1 MEKESWKNRIVEYE
15 PLAKH
20 TSWRIGGPSRFYLE
34 ANTIDELRAALQW
47 SHEYTIPV
55 FILGGGTNVLVRDTG
70 FAGLTLRYRAST
82 WRIDD
87 HGEQGLLYLD
97 ADTPIGRLVWTLGA
111 QGWSNLEWAAGLPGS
126 AGGAVCVNA
135 GCYGGNI
142 ASILNRAWV
151 LVGDDVQ
158 EWTVAQFAYGY
169 RTSILNQ
176 ANPIIIGAM
185 NASSARIVL
194 AAEMR
199 LVQGDKADLVQNI
212 KHIAT
217 LRKNKTPDGSS
228 CGSVFKNPTGIAQ
241 TAGQLIDAAGLKG
254 TRIGTAEISQRHAN
268 YIVNLGGASSEDVV
282 QLIEVARTTVLQ
294 QFGVELELEV
304 QMIP

>member
-1 MEKESWKNRIVEYE
+1 MKKE
-15 PLAKH
+15 
-20 TSWRIGGPSRFYLE
+20 
-34 ANTIDELRAALQW
+34 Q
-47 SHEYTIPV
+47 
-55 FILGGGTNVLVRDTG
+55 
-70 FAGLTLRYRAST
+70 
-82 WRIDD
+82 
-87 HGEQGLLYLD
+87 QGLLYLE
-97 ADTPIGRLVWTLGA
+97 AGTPIGRLVWTLGA
-111 QGWSNLEWAAGLPGS
+111 QGWGNLEWAAGLPGS

-135 GCYGGNI
+135 GCYGGDM

-158 EWTVAQFAYGY
+158 EWTVEQFAYGY
-169 RTSILNQ
+169 RTSILKQ
-176 ANPIIIGAM
+176 TNPIIIGDM
-185 NASSARIVL
+185 NASAARIVL
-194 AAEMR
+194 AAEIQ

-212 KHIAT
+212 KQIAT
-217 LRKNKTPDGSS
+217 QRKEKTPAGSS
-228 CGSVFKNPTGIAQ
+228 CGSVFKNPTRIAQ

-254 TRIGTAEISQRHAN
+254 TRIGAAEISQRHAN